1 METALMDEGEI
12 VGLAGIPEDRELNE
26 RGVEINRDFQNFLE
40 LASELGKGDPG
51 TLICDVDFVIRFPHK
66 ALMSLK
72 FGEIPESSLT
82 ALQNLKD
89 KGWKV
94 LFVTNQPR
102 EGHQI
107 ARRMSRLKGY
117 KAFPEALEDI
127 FGQEAIIGGGAD
139 FLLGFSK
146 SRKGTV
152 EDTVGWLQKN
162 GTGRVSMVS
171 DQIRDAEFFKKVYE
185 ELSRQGESGVKK
197 DGAMFYKIPGPPIG

>member
-1 METALMDEGEI
+1 MDEGEI

-26 RGVEINRDFQNFLE
+26 RGVEINRDFQSFLE
-40 LASELGKGDPG
+40 LASKLEKGDPG

-66 ALMSLK
+66 ALMSLR

-107 ARRMSRLKGY
+107 ARGMSRLKGY

-127 FGQEAIIGGGAD
+127 FGQEAIIGGGKD

-146 SRKGTV
+146 SREGTV
-152 EDTVGWLQKN
+152 MDTVEWLKKN

-185 ELSRQGESGVKK
+185 RLSRQGESGVSN
-197 DGAMFYKIPGPPIG
+197 DGATFYKIPGPPIG